1 MNRLPWESSI
11 AILGVAPWT
20 LTCQWALKMANR
32 LTILKGVWEAWKRLA
47 RRVGNL
53 QVRVLLF
60 VFYFVVLAPFA
71 LIVRWASDPMA
82 IKPGSS
88 RGWRDRPAP
97 QEPAFDQARRQF

>member
-1 MNRLPWESSI
+1 ML
-11 AILGVAPWT
+11 A
-20 LTCQWALKMANR
+20 CHKALKMANR
-32 LTILKGVWEAWKRLA
+32 LTVLKGFWEAWKRLA
-47 RRVGNL
+47 RKVGNL

-88 RGWRDRPAP
+88 RGWRDRSRP